1 MEPAGISCTPTE
13 QPIASGSGFLRMGT
27 SDDFL
32 PHLPLIE
39 GGTAPFMPRALL
51 VSGEMDAASTAS
63 DIRRV
68 FGETVPFVVRCDEGS
83 ACEWLACGASAFVS
97 PSAGPSVVLAALEAV
112 AALSERATGLNPLSG
127 LPGTAAIA
135 ARLESDVLNGPAT
148 AAYIDI
154 TGFKPFNDYYG
165 FARGD
170 AVLRSLTAIL
180 SEHMRGWFIGHIGGD
195 DFICTGQGDGFRKAV
210 LKAARIFAGRATGFY
225 NSADRARG
233 GIEALDRSGQFRF
246 YPFMEL
252 TVSFVTGEG
261 CGSIG
266 KLAAMAGVE
275 KKRARGEELPATV
288 SGLVRPGGGDPS
300 PADLM
305 EWSKRCGG
313 EVLLFKA
320 VIESAGALG
329 DRSMTGCLAALLK
342 EHPDE
347 NIRKSAVRAL
357 GMLSC
362 AEASDAVVAAMNDR
376 SRHVRAAAAAALPY
390 ALGADSGEML
400 AAALGDPCTWVR
412 RAALRG
418 LGLSGWQGAFAV
430 IEHALLG
437 ERPPGRSS
445 LDRRMELEAA
455 LEGAS
460 FLGDR
465 RLSEAV
471 LHFLGG
477 AEGVAPD
484 LAWRCLLTL
493 GGEVC
498 VRGMMEPLRRG
509 GPLRFLKW
517 LDRLPAEGVPSDPLT
532 RLEEALAERLPE
544 SSDEEAS
551 MIAAFLARMPSSPT
565 GQVRSALR
573 GMLLRK
579 GRSAEQALSVFVQRG
594 VPADPDEIARLVL
607 EADSGSGAPGRRGI
621 ILLLQW
627 ASTGDYRIS
636 RPFLEKLLRNESREI
651 RTAAART
658 VLRLARNQ

>member
-1 MEPAGISCTPTE
+1 MEPAGKCIP
-13 QPIASGSGFLRMGT
+13 PVGSAAVPGECFVRLGM

-32 PHLPLIE
+32 SLLPSIE
-39 GGTAPFMPRALL
+39 NAAAPFVPRAVL
-51 VSGEMDAASTAS
+51 VAGELDAGSTAEK
-63 DIRRV
+63 IRRI
-68 FGETVPFVVRCDEGS
+68 FGETVPFVVLCESDR
-83 ACEWLACGASAFVS
+83 ACEWLACGASAFV
-97 PSAGPSVVLAALEAV
+97 PRSAGSATVLASLEAV

-135 ARLESDVLNGPAT
+135 ARLESDVLHGPCT

-180 SEHMRGWFIGHIGGD
+180 SEHMRGWFLGHIGGD
-195 DFICTGQGDGFRKAV
+195 DFLCTGQGDEFRRAV
-210 LKAARIFAGRATGFY
+210 MKAARVFAGRATGFY

-233 GIEALDRSGQFRF
+233 GIEALDRGGLFRF

-275 KKRARGEELPATV
+275 KKRVRGEELPATV

-300 PADLM
+300 LHDLM
-305 EWSKRCGG
+305 EWEARCGRD
-313 EVLLFKA
+313 VLTFKA
-320 VIESAGALG
+320 VIESAGVLG
-329 DRSMTGCLAALLK
+329 DRSMTGCLALLLR

-347 NIRKSAVRAL
+347 HIRKSAARAL
-357 GMLSC
+357 GMLSGP
-362 AEASDAVVAAMNDR
+362 EASEAVVTALRDA

-390 ALGADSGEML
+390 VLGAESGRML
-400 AAALGDPCTWVR
+400 AVATGDPCTWVR

-418 LGLSGWQGAFAV
+418 LGLSGWSGAAE
-430 IEHALLG
+430 IIAKALASG
-437 ERPPGRSS
+437 GAPGRFP
-445 LDRRMELEAA
+445 LDRRKELEAA
-455 LEGAS
+455 LEGVS

-465 RLSEAV
+465 SLSGAILPFV
-471 LHFLGG
+471 GG
-477 AEGVAPD
+477 SGGVNPD
-484 LAWRCLLTL
+484 LAWRCLITL
-493 GGEVC
+493 GGEAC
-498 VRGMMEPLRRG
+498 LITMLESLGHGRP
-509 GPLRFLKW
+509 PRFLRW
-517 LDRLPAEGVPSDPLT
+517 LDRFPMEDAPPGLLT
-532 RLEEALAERLPE
+532 RLEEALAERLPAA
-544 SSDEEAS
+544 SDEDAARV
-551 MIAAFLARMPSSPT
+551 AAFLARLPSSLSDP
-565 GQVRSALR
+565 VRSALR
-573 GMLLRK
+573 GMLQRK
-579 GRSAEQALSVFVQRG
+579 GLSTEHALSVLVQRG
-594 VPADPDEIARLVL
+594 VPASGDEVGRLVID
-607 EADSGSGAPGRRGI
+607 ADSGSGAPGRRGI

-636 RPFLEKLLRNESREI
+636 RPFLEKLLRHESREI